1 MRRILVSALFVILAG
16 CTALGQQKP
25 TTPEDS
31 LRFAQA
37 ILTGTYTTLGNAA
50 ATGTLPAAD
59 ARRYFNR
66 LEEPSRDLAAADGTL
81 RATGGTLPPDMIG
94 RVNLAVA
101 VLTAISSEL
110 RSRLPAAQT
119 ASLPAPR

>member
-1 MRRILVSALFVILAG
+1 MRRFLMTTLLVIVAG
-16 CTALGQQKP
+16 CAAIGQQKP
-25 TTPEDS
+25 ATPEDS
-31 LRFAQA
+31 LRFGQA
-37 ILTGTYTTLGNAA
+37 VLTGTYTTLGNAA

-81 RATGGTLPPDMIG
+81 RATGGTLPPDAIG
-94 RVNLAVA
+94 RVNLAVS
-101 VLTAISSEL
+101 VLTAIASEL